1 MHATTK
7 IGVDTCQAP
16 VRGQS
21 LHANFWWVFAGNAT
35 YSLCQWMIV
44 VALAKLGS
52 PLMLGQFALG
62 LAIASPVLTFTNL
75 HLRAVQATDARRQYR
90 FSEYL
95 GLRIINTAAGW
106 LIIGL
111 IALAG
116 NFDSRTAAIVMA
128 VGLAKAME
136 SFSDLFYGLFQQR
149 EQLRRTAI
157 SMILRGLLAVVTVT
171 ASLAITKDV
180 FWSAIAL
187 MATWGLVW
195 AVYDVRWGRRIL
207 GLQSSA
213 SGKPITEE
221 GNPLKPR
228 FDAARLWSLSRLALP
243 LGVVMLMLALFAN
256 TPRYFIQHSMG
267 EESLGVYS
275 AMAYA
280 MVAVTGVAEALGH
293 SATPRLS
300 RYYAGGQIAR
310 FRSLLMKLLV
320 LGIALGAAAIATSSL
335 GGSSILALLYRPQYA
350 QHADVFVWLTIA
362 AALTCVAWMLNFGLT
377 AARHFKIQVPMFGA
391 VLLTTA
397 AGCYLLVPTMGMR
410 GAAVSLA
417 LGALAHVVL
426 ASAILARVLNRSEA
440 SEREVLVAAGS
451 QTSPAVEIEL

>member
-1 MHATTK
+1 MGSTSTIH
-7 IGVDTCQAP
+7 VDASP
-16 VRGQS
+16 AEGRGQP

-35 YSLCQWMIV
+35 YSFCQWMLV

-75 HLRAVQATDARRQYR
+75 HLRAVQATDSRRQYR

-95 GLRIINTAAGW
+95 GLRIMTTAAGW
-106 LIIGL
+106 LVIVL

-116 NFDSRTAAIVMA
+116 NFDFRTAAIVMA

-149 EQLRRTAI
+149 EEMRRTAI
-157 SMILRGLLAVVTVT
+157 SMILRGLLAVLILTTV
-171 ASLAITKDV
+171 LAVTKDV
-180 FWSAIAL
+180 FWSAMAL
-187 MATWGLVW
+187 TATWGLVW
-195 AVYDVRWGRRIL
+195 ATYDARWGRRML
-207 GLQSSA
+207 ETQPPSS
-213 SGKPITEE
+213 GQPLTGEDD
-221 GNPLKPR
+221 PLKPR
-228 FDAARLWSLSRLALP
+228 FAAARQWSLLRLALP
-243 LGVVMLMLALFAN
+243 LGVVMLLLALYAN
-256 TPRYFIQHSMG
+256 IPRYFIQHYMG
-267 EESLGVYS
+267 EESLGAYS

-300 RYYAGGQIAR
+300 RYFAGGQIAR
-310 FRSLLMKLLV
+310 FRSLLMKLLGF
-320 LGIALGAAAIATSSL
+320 GIALGAAAIATVSL
-335 GGSSILALLYRPQYA
+335 GGSRILTLLYRPQYA
-350 QHADVFVWLTIA
+350 EHTDVFVWLTVA

-377 AARHFKIQVPMFGA
+377 AARHFKIQVPMFA
-391 VLLTTA
+391 AILLTTT
-397 AGCYLLVPTMGMR
+397 AGCYLLVPMMGMR

-426 ASAILARVLNRSEA
+426 ASAVLAWVLVRSAAREH
-440 SEREVLVAAGS
+440 EVLVPAGS
-451 QTSPAVEIEL
+451 QASRVVGVEL

>member
-1 MHATTK
+1 MGSTSTIA
-7 IGVDTCQAP
+7 VAACQAP
-16 VRGQS
+16 VRGQP

-95 GLRIINTAAGW
+95 GLRILTTAAGW
-106 LIIGL
+106 LAIAL

-149 EQLRRTAI
+149 EELRRTAI
-157 SMILRGLLAVVTVT
+157 SMILRGLLAVVTLTTV
-171 ASLAITKDV
+171 LAITKDV
-180 FWSAIAL
+180 FWSAMAL

-195 AVYDVRWGRRIL
+195 ATYDVRWGRRIL
-207 GLQSSA
+207 GPQRSS
-213 SGKPITEE
+213 SGQLLTEE
-221 GNPLKPR
+221 ANPLKPR
-228 FDAARLWSLSRLALP
+228 FDAARHWSLLRLALP
-243 LGVVMLMLALFAN
+243 LGVVMLMLALNAN
-256 TPRYFIQHSMG
+256 IPRYFIQHSMG
-267 EESLGVYS
+267 EESLGAYS

-300 RYYAGGQIAR
+300 RYYASGQIAR
-310 FRSLLMKLLV
+310 FRSLLLKLL
-320 LGIALGAAAIATSSL
+320 GFGMALGAVAIAAASL
-335 GGSSILALLYRPQYA
+335 GGRSILALLYRPQYA
-350 QHADVFVWLTIA
+350 EHADVFMWLTVA
-362 AALTCVAWMLNFGLT
+362 AALTCVAWMLNFGVT
-377 AARHFKIQVPMFGA
+377 AARQFKIQVPMFAA

-397 AGCYLLVPTMGMR
+397 AGCYLLVPTMGML

-417 LGALAHVVL
+417 LGSLAHVLL
-426 ASAILARVLNRSEA
+426 ASAVLAWVLIRSEA
-440 SEREVLVAAGS
+440 SEREVLVPAGS
-451 QTSPAVEIEL
+451 QALPVVEVEL